1 MGKHKKSIN
10 LCKACGIRH
19 AAPTGAKCDRYRDDS
34 SSSTQGSPR
43 RRVRRNHSGGGSP
56 RTYLGSPWRKT
67 GCNSERSLSG
77 EESPSEVR
85 DKRSLADLLLE
96 KMTDMRDEAR
106 AQRMADKAELQ
117 KAIADLA
124 SRVDCSILCSDDEGA
139 GPAKGTQPQK
149 VLTDGAS
156 GTTGDRMTGV
166 SGSGGVMGDPAG
178 NALSNTNAIIVNGMP
193 EPAGGTSFARP
204 AGKKTASFA
213 TRVTQHQIQ
222 MAGDPISRLCGDETS
237 VAQARIVVGA
247 GGVTLQGIE
256 GTNVQSGYYR
266 TLNNSKVYDVPW
278 PNDFV
283 YRQNGKKASYDSL
296 TIPEF
301 VQGYSAI
308 VVTNIPVM
316 EETKAAIDHVGYLAS
331 VMNDTEG
338 GDWEMVLNS
347 HRQILHMVEQAQL
360 KWEDVTARTAT
371 RDRQLL
377 RAERAAALP
386 KGVKSQNNVNNNLN
400 IPKGQPCSLFQSGR
414 CSFASHHYS
423 SGQQWIHVCATCV

>member
-1 MGKHKKSIN
+1 MKRAVHWAKESGIRIGSQIQFDCQQTHSTFYKVQIQPLYLVFPEIVGMGKHKKSIN

-19 AAPTGAKCDRYRDDS
+19 AAPRGAKCDRYRDDS

-43 RRVRRNHSGGGSP
+43 RRGRRNDSGGGSP
-56 RTYLGSPWRKT
+56 RTDLGSPSRNT

-96 KMTDMRDEAR
+96 KMTEMRDEAR
-106 AQRMADKAELQ
+106 AQLMADKAELQ

-139 GPAKGTQPQK
+139 GPARGTKPRK

-178 NALSNTNAIIVNGMP
+178 NAVSNTNAIIVICMP
-193 EPAGGTSFARP
+193 APAGGTSFARP
-204 AGKKTASFA
+204 AGKKTGSFA

-222 MAGDPISRLCGDETS
+222 TAGDPIGRLRGDETS

-266 TLNNSKVYDVPW
+266 TLNDSKVYDVPW
-278 PNDFV
+278 PNLCNYTNLFLILV
-283 YRQNGKKASYDSL
+283 PQESL
-296 TIPEF
+296 QPE
-301 VQGYSAI
+301 VHERTSSA
-308 VVTNIPVM
+308 
-316 EETKAAIDHVGYLAS
+316 EH
-331 VMNDTEG
+331 
-338 GDWEMVLNS
+338 
-347 HRQILHMVEQAQL
+347 
-360 KWEDVTARTAT
+360 
-371 RDRQLL
+371 
-377 RAERAAALP
+377 
-386 KGVKSQNNVNNNLN
+386 
-400 IPKGQPCSLFQSGR
+400 
-414 CSFASHHYS
+414 
-423 SGQQWIHVCATCV
+423 